1 MGTRYL
7 TGLRLRHPRNR
18 AGGIHELYTLRH
30 VDQMPK
36 VLVDFW
42 RSRIGWEERLIN
54 TLPNA
59 DIISSHPCVSSFER
73 KHALAPDLSI
83 DLSTIWFGVEGED
96 DGFSVRQFAAVQS
109 CRLDGLNAMVSKRTS
124 VHFLNENEVV
134 LPRSID
140 I

>member
-36 VLVDFW
+36 VLVDFEVGN
-42 RSRIGWEERLIN
+42 GWEERLIN
-54 TLPNA
+54 TLPNT

-73 KHALAPDLSI
+73 KHALAPDLST
-83 DLSTIWFGVEGED
+83 DLSTTWFGVEGED
-96 DGFSVRQFAAVQS
+96 DGV
-109 CRLDGLNAMVSKRTS
+109 
-124 VHFLNENEVV
+124 
-134 LPRSID
+134 
-140 I
+140 